1 MNNNDVCMDMYTNQ
15 YNFDRMFQYVCKFPK
30 KRTLR
35 NIAIFLKGRFLG
47 THVIEVKL
55 LIGD

>member
-1 MNNNDVCMDMYTNQ
+1 
-15 YNFDRMFQYVCKFPK
+15 MFQYVWYAECPK

-55 LIGD
+55 LIGDWEGKL